1 MRASRH
7 VVGIIGEVRIGMVW
21 CGEMRLLGEGAVQE
35 VWRLVHVCSG
45 EHHERKWL
53 YFKLV

>member
-7 VVGIIGEVRIGMVW
+7 VVGIIGEVGIGMVW